1 MELSNHT
8 GQFLFRFNPPGMD
21 KENFNKTLQGTIEGI
36 REYIDLKVELYSLI
50 LIERVSKMMSKFLTA
65 IVFIFFFFFFLMFIS
80 FGFITWFHKATGTS
94 VIGWV
99 IAAVFYLVIGLVIFF
114 MSKKLFLNPMLK
126 GFTEVLFEE
135 EDKLDDDKKPGT
147 KK

>member
-1 MELSNHT
+1 
-8 GQFLFRFNPPGMD
+8 MD
-21 KENFNKTLQGTIEGI
+21 KENFNKTLQTAIEGI

-50 LIERVSKMMSKFLTA
+50 LIERISKMMSKFLST
-65 IVFIFFFFFFLMFIS
+65 IVFIFFLFFFLLFIS
-80 FGFITWFHKATGTS
+80 LGFINWFHEVTGTTLW
-94 VIGWV
+94 GYV
-99 IAAVFYLVIGLVIFF
+99 IAALFYLVIGLVVFS

-135 EDKLDDDKKPGT
+135 EDKLDEDKKPGA

>member
-1 MELSNHT
+1 MNK
-8 GQFLFRFNPPGMD
+8 D
-21 KENFNKTLQGTIEGI
+21 NFNKTLQGTIENV
-36 REYIDLKVELYSLI
+36 RAYIDMKVELYSLI
-50 LIERVSKMMSKFLTA
+50 MIERISKMLSKFLVA

-80 FGFITWFHKATGTS
+80 FGFITWFHRITGTS

-99 IAAVFYLVIGLVIFF
+99 IAAVFYLIIGLIIFF

-135 EDKLDDDKKPGT
+135 EDKLDDDKKT
-147 KK
+147 KSEK

>member
-1 MELSNHT
+1 
-8 GQFLFRFNPPGMD
+8 MD
-21 KENFNKTLQGTIEGI
+21 KDNFNKTLQSTFEGI

-50 LIERVSKMMSKFLTA
+50 LIERISKMVSKFLTA
-65 IVFIFFFFFFLMFIS
+65 IVFIFFLFFFLLFIS
-80 FGFITWFHKATGTS
+80 LGFIYWFHEVTGTTLW
-94 VIGWV
+94 GYL
-99 IAAVFYLVIGLVIFF
+99 IAAVFYLIVGMVVFG

-135 EDKLDDDKKPGT
+135 EDKLDEDKKPGT